1 MLGTIVNS
9 AAIVAG
15 TLVGLVF
22 KSRIKANYTE
32 TIMKGLALC
41 IILIGLMNALKVDN
55 MLLLIFSIVI
65 GSIIGEAIDIEKKLE
80 DLGHFL
86 ERKFEGSEHS
96 IAKGFVTASLL
107 FCVGSM
113 AIIGSIESGLTGNH
127 QTLYAKSILDGI
139 TSIIFSSTLGLGV
152 AFSAAAVFI
161 YQGTITIFSGLLK
174 DVLTTATIMDISSV
188 GGILIIALGFNV
200 LEVSRI
206 KVGNMLPAIIIPF
219 LYHIVLNFI

>member
-9 AAIVAG
+9 GAIIAG
-15 TLVGLVF
+15 SLVGLIF
-22 KSRIKANYTE
+22 KGRIKENYTD

-41 IILIGLMNALKVDN
+41 VMLIGLMNAMKVDN

-65 GSIIGEAIDIEKKLE
+65 GCVLGEAMNIEGKLE
-80 DLGHFL
+80 ALGHAL
-86 ERKFEGSEHS
+86 ERKFEGSDHS

-127 QTLYAKSILDGI
+127 QTLFAKSILDGI
-139 TSIIFSSTLGLGV
+139 TSIIFSTTLGLGV
-152 AFSAAAVFI
+152 AFSAAAVFV
-161 YQGTITIFSGLLK
+161 YQGIITICAGLLK

-188 GGILIIALGFNV
+188 GGVLIIALGFNV
-200 LEVSRI
+200 LEVSKI
-206 KVGNMLPAIIIPF
+206 KVGNMLPAILVPF
-219 LYHIVLNFI
+219 LYHIILNFF

>member
-9 AAIVAG
+9 GAIIAG
-15 TLVGLVF
+15 SLVGLIF
-22 KSRIKANYTE
+22 KGRIKENYTE

-41 IILIGLMNALKVDN
+41 VMLIGLMNAMKVDN

-65 GSIIGEAIDIEKKLE
+65 GCVLGEAMNIEGKLE
-80 DLGHFL
+80 DLGHAL
-86 ERKFEGSEHS
+86 ERKFEGSDHS

-127 QTLYAKSILDGI
+127 QTLFAKSILDGI
-139 TSIIFSSTLGLGV
+139 TSIIFSTTLGLGV
-152 AFSAAAVFI
+152 AFSAAAVFV
-161 YQGTITIFSGLLK
+161 YQGIITVCAGLLK

-188 GGILIIALGFNV
+188 GGVLIIALGFNV
-200 LEVSRI
+200 LEVSKI
-206 KVGNMLPAIIIPF
+206 KVGNMLPAILVPF
-219 LYHIVLNFI
+219 LYHIVLNFF